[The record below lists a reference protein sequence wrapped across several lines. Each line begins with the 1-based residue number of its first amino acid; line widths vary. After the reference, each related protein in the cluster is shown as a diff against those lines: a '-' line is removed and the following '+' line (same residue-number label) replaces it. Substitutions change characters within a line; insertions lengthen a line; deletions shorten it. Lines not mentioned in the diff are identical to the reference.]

1 MANPRRVLVP
11 LDGSTAS
18 TSALEHAVALAEH
31 GPTTVD
37 VIHVNAPH
45 DRFSFGSTAPLAPE
59 AEEQAQREMLAAV
72 ARAKAKIGDRV
83 SFRTEQGEPLL
94 KLLEIAR
101 DGHYDLIVMGTHGR
115 SGRLRTLLG
124 SVADGVIRNAPCPVL
139 TVREPG
145 GEYEGFAERVHHTP
159 SVAEAEPAVHQ
170 R

>member
-1 MANPRRVLVP
+1 
-11 LDGSTAS
+11 LDGSDAS
-18 TSALEHAVALAEH
+18 TSALQHAVALAEEND
-31 GPTTVD
+31 TTTID
-37 VIHVNAPH
+37 VIHVHAPH
-45 DRFSFGSTAPLAPE
+45 SRFSVGSSAPLAPE
-59 AEEQAQREMLAAV
+59 AEAEARRDMLAAV
-72 ARAKAKIGDRV
+72 ECAKQKIGDRV
-83 SFRTEQGEPLL
+83 TFRTEEGEPLV

-145 GEYEGFAERVHHTP
+145 GEYESFAERVHHVP
-159 SVAEAEPAVHQ
+159 SVAEAEVEAAVH